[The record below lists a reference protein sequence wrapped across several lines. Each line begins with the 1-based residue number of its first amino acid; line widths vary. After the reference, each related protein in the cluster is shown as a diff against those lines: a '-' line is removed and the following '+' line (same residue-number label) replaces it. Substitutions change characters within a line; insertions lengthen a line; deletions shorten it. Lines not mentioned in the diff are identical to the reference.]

1 MMKNFLIGATTEINQ
16 SITREGTQL
25 VHDGQ
30 VNNLT
35 TAVANWVWKTLLS
48 EIFKEQILEVIIS
61 LLEYNSY
68 SLFSAFT
75 QG

>member
-1 MMKNFLIGATTEINQ
+1 MKNFLIGATTEINQ

-48 EIFKEQILEVIIS
+48 EIFKEQRLEMIIS
-61 LLEYNSY
+61 LLEYSSY

>member
-1 MMKNFLIGATTEINQ
+1 MKNFLIGATTEINQ